1 MPIRRSTSIACAL
14 ALAIALQA
22 ATASAAPTAVD
33 VRVEGRTSTIFF
45 GPVTT
50 DAKVVNP
57 PTGGAHLCDGTNFG
71 ANPVP
76 GPTPTTALDDAA
88 IKGGFTWDAD
98 WFGPGFPDYAVN
110 RVGSEPATASEF
122 WGVFVNGV
130 DPGVGGCQKLLSAG
144 DEVLWTFDAFDKPG
158 GALRLAIP
166 PTVQTGQAA
175 TATVTNVATGAPVAG
190 ATVGAAVT
198 GVDGTAVLT
207 FDQPG
212 VYVLKADR
220 PDAIRSREA
229 RVCVDPPL
237 VEACTSTDRT
247 APSVENSTPA
257 ISSSVTRSDQIRVSW
272 LGDDGSAG
280 SGVRR
285 YRVEQRRVDLPGRE
299 WRPLVTDRDVTEKR
313 MRGREGA
320 SYELR
325 VQAIDRAGNA
335 SAWATRTTAVPLD
348 NLSGRVRLSQRGWRT
363 LKRHGAFKSSVSR
376 ADRSGASATLRF
388 TGTQATIVTR
398 LLRKG
403 GRVRVTVDGDSKVVS
418 LKGRGRFRRK
428 LVATGVLEAGAHTL
442 RVTSLGRA
450 PVEIDA
456 IAVRP

>member
-1 MPIRRSTSIACAL
+1 MTIRRFLSLACAV

-22 ATASAAPTAVD
+22 AAAAAAPTAVD
-33 VRVEGRTSTIFF
+33 VRVEGKTSTIFF

-76 GPTPTTALDDAA
+76 GPTPTTALDDAS

-110 RVGSEPATASEF
+110 RVGSEPSTSSEF

-130 DPGVGGCQKLLSAG
+130 DPGVGGCQKLLKAG
-144 DEVLWTFDAFDKPG
+144 DEVLWTFDAFNKPG
-158 GALRLAIP
+158 GALRLSVPAAI
-166 PTVQTGQAA
+166 QTGQAA
-175 TATVTNVATGAPVAG
+175 VTTVTNVATGAPVAG
-190 ATVGAAVT
+190 ATVGSATT
-198 GVDGTAVLT
+198 GADGTAALT
-207 FDQPG
+207 FDEPG
-212 VYVLKADR
+212 VYVLRADR

-247 APSVENSTPA
+247 APSIENSTPA
-257 ISSSVTRSDQIRVSW
+257 ISSSTTRSEQIRVSW

-285 YRVEQRRVDLPGRE
+285 YRVEQRRIDLPGKA
-299 WRPLVTDRDVTEKR
+299 WRPLVTDRDLTEKR
-313 MRGREGA
+313 TRGRAGA
-320 SYELR
+320 AYEFR

-335 SAWATRTTAVPLD
+335 SPWAAQTTVVPLD
-348 NLSGRVRLSQRGWRT
+348 NLSARLRLSRRGWQT
-363 LKRHGAFKSSVSR
+363 LKRHGAFESSVSR
-376 ADRSGASATLRF
+376 ANRARASATLRF
-388 TGTQATIVTR
+388 TGTRATLVTR
-398 LLRKG
+398 LLPKG
-403 GRVRVTVDGDSKVVS
+403 GRLRVTVDGDAKVVS
-418 LKGRGRFRRK
+418 LKGKTRFRRK
-428 LVATGVLEAGAHTL
+428 LVATGSLEPGTHTL

-456 IAVRP
+456 IAIRP